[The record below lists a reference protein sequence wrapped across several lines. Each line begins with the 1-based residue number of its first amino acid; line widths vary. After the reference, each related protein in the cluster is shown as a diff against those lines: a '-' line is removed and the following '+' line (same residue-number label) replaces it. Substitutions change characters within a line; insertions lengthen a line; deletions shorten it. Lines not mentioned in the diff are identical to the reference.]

1 MDMQLVH
8 HFWLYSPQVLVAPS
22 RLVAVAVQ
30 CLGRVWELGELDR
43 GDVSMSLLA
52 SSWPSHAS
60 SPPRFRNRVY
70 FTTATFIRT
79 PRARHFVV
87 VLRLSTCNAAKNS
100 NESAQGVAGRKRWMD
115 AYVEPAHGGVRNPW
129 QAGED
134 GGQRKRGRTRRPR
147 GGRT

>member
-8 HFWLYSPQVLVAPS
+8 HFWLYSPQVLVPPS

-60 SPPRFRNRVY
+60 SPPRFSNR
-70 FTTATFIRT
+70 IIS
-79 PRARHFVV
+79 PP
-87 VLRLSTCNAAKNS
+87 LRL
-100 NESAQGVAGRKRWMD
+100 
-115 AYVEPAHGGVRNPW
+115 YVRHELAIS
-129 QAGED
+129 
-134 GGQRKRGRTRRPR
+134 
-147 GGRT
+147 